1 MVKIY
6 ADLIDKGLRTID
18 QVPAVWRAAVEEE
31 LRRRHPEPN
40 GE

>member
-1 MVKIY
+1 MVSLY

-18 QVPAVWRAAVEEE
+18 QVPAKWREAVRAE
-31 LRRRHPEPN
+31 LERRHG